1 MKPDLL
7 RGGRG
12 ERLDR
17 LRSAITEE
25 GLDVLIVTHLPN
37 VRYLTGFT
45 GTAALVLV
53 GRREALLISD
63 FRYKTQAAAEVSE
76 AVRVEILARD
86 PWGGA
91 LSALQTFDGIADVGF
106 ESESITASEAARLT
120 RDGAGGMRFKPT
132 TQVVENLRTVKESA
146 EVAAISAAA
155 ELASEA
161 LEAVLATVRVGQKE
175 IDIAASLERELRVRG
190 SEWHPFPTIVAS
202 GPRSALPH
210 AHTTDR
216 SVQSG
221 EWLLLDFGA
230 QVDGYCAD
238 ITRTVVVGDRADER
252 QRGIYELV
260 REAQTQAIAG
270 MRPGMT
276 GREIDSLARTV
287 IEDGGYGEAFG
298 HSLGHGL
305 GLEVHEGPRLG
316 SSNDEPVPADAVV
329 TVEPGIYLPDWGGVR
344 IEDDVQLTVNG
355 AVVLS
360 DGKTELRVIG
370 DRG

>member
-1 MKPDLL
+1 M
-7 RGGRG
+7 
-12 ERLDR
+12 
-17 LRSAITEE
+17 
-25 GLDVLIVTHLPN
+25 LIVTHLAN

-53 GRREALLISD
+53 GRRDTLLISD
-63 FRYKTQAAAEVSE
+63 FRYKTQAVEEVTE
-76 AVRVEILARD
+76 AVRVEIVARD

-91 LSALQTFDGIADVGF
+91 LRALQKMDGIADVGF
-106 ESESITASEAARLT
+106 ESESVTASEADRLT

-132 TQVVENLRTVKESA
+132 TQVVENLRAVKESA
-146 EVAAISAAA
+146 EVVAISAAA

-175 IDIAASLERELRVRG
+175 IDIAALLERELRVRG

-238 ITRTVVVGDRADER
+238 ITRTVLVGGRADER

-276 GREIDSLARTV
+276 GREIDALARTV
-287 IEDGGYGEAFG
+287 IDDGGFGDAFG

-316 SSNDEPVPADAVV
+316 SSNNEPVPADAVV

-344 IEDDVQLTVNG
+344 IEDDVQLTVDG

-360 DGKTELRVIG
+360 DGNTELREIL
-370 DRG
+370 